1 MVLMIYKQGGIII
14 DYHKY
19 LLSIKEYI
27 IYSSVYIAAAAVI
40 SHLFYD
46 SFIPVFIFIPG
57 MIIYFKNIKIIL
69 CKKRNSRLTLEFKD
83 FINAVSSLLSTGYS
97 LENAIVESKKELLSI
112 HGDSLITREL
122 EQMTKKLLI
131 HIPPEEIFNDFA
143 SRTDINF
150 IKNFSEVINI
160 AKHSGG
166 DLISIIMSTS
176 LSISSH
182 IEIQQEIDTNLSEK
196 KHELYIM
203 SVMPLIIMIYISLS
217 QPGFFDPVYHN
228 AAGILLMS
236 ICLIIYAA
244 AIFYAYRI
252 INFIT

>member
-1 MVLMIYKQGGIII
+1 M
-14 DYHKY
+14 DYRKY

-27 IYSSVYIAAAAVI
+27 IYSFVYTATIFVV
-40 SHLFYD
+40 SYLFYD
-46 SFIPVFIFIPG
+46 SFIPVLIFIPG
-57 MIIYFKNIKIIL
+57 IIIYLKNVRITL
-69 CKKRNSRLTLEFKD
+69 CKRRSNRLTLEFKD

-131 HIPPEEIFNDFA
+131 HVPPEEIFSDFA
-143 SRTDINF
+143 SRTDISV

-160 AKHSGG
+160 AKQSGG

-217 QPGFFDPVYHN
+217 QPGFFNSVYHN